1 MKRFMLFLTCLL
13 MMVGSVMAQ
22 SQRVTGTVTDAA
34 DGKPIQGARVF
45 VNGTSIGTVTDAR
58 GMFQLNV
65 PQQHKELT
73 VTFIGMK
80 TQKVPVAST
89 VNVKLSPNEQMLD
102 EAIVTAYGTVK
113 KSAFTGSAAEVKSED
128 ITNHVAASAMSSVS
142 GKVAG
147 VQTTSTGGPGSAPTI
162 RIRGFGSMSAS
173 NEPLYV
179 IDGVPTSMS
188 ITNLNPQDIASISI
202 QKDAASNALYGAR
215 AANGVVIV
223 TTKKAKQGAPAKINF
238 DARWGSNSRLIPQYD
253 VITDPAEYY
262 ETHYKALYNSKYYHG
277 STAAEAYAY
286 ADKYLLDQTNGGL
299 GYLVYTV
306 PEGERL
312 IGTNFKLN
320 PHAKLGYSD
329 GTYYYKPDDW
339 YDETFHNSFR
349 QEYNASVSGSNDRMN
364 YYASVGYLRDG
375 GAVANSRYERYTAL
389 TNIDYQA
396 KKWLKL
402 NTNMGF
408 TQNISQ
414 TPSYSDT
421 YGSSGN
427 VFYVTNNM
435 GPIYPLYVRDAQGNI
450 MRENGRIIYDANQ
463 TNFTRPNIVGNAVRD
478 NAYDSDHF
486 TSDLFRG
493 LWGAVITPIEGLSLT
508 ANLSAEIYN
517 GRSTSLAAR
526 YGGGSGSDG
535 VAAVGHER
543 LQNITQ
549 QYLAQY
555 TRTFAEKH
563 NGTVLVGYEQAN
575 ITENALSGKND
586 HLFDPYIGELNN
598 AKGTKNKSVS
608 SNSDELT
615 REGFF
620 GRLMYDYDSKYFASV
635 GIRRDASSKFAP
647 GHRWGTFG
655 YLSAA
660 WMITKEDFMKPYK
673 WLNELKLKASWGC
686 QGNDLG
692 IGYHAYS
699 DYYTTSYNEETGQY
713 SVAMSAKGNDEL
725 TWEKNKEWNF
735 GVEFAMFDS
744 RLSGIIEFYTR
755 NTSDL
760 LYNRTLPLSSGYN
773 VSDYPVNVG
782 AMRNT
787 GIEVSLEG
795 VPVRTTNFEWDVN
808 LNFTHNYNK
817 ITKLDPT
824 VPKEGLK
831 SSNRII
837 KEGKSLYE
845 MYMVKYAGV
854 DKSTGEALYYKDTKD
869 NDGNTVT
876 TTTNDL
882 TKADKYDLGT
892 SLPDLIGGFG
902 TGVKFYGFDL
912 SAQFAFSLGG
922 KMYDGSYQALM
933 HNGQSPGSALHKD
946 ILKAWSPENP
956 NSNIPRLSVAAA
968 DDPGSGSQTPID
980 RFVTS
985 TNYLSLNNLTLGYT
999 LPKTLVEKASLSNVR
1014 VYVSGENLFVTSKR
1028 KGMDPRYSIS
1038 GIGSMTSGSGLNT
1051 GGYATMRSLVFGISL
1066 TF

>member
-1 MKRFMLFLTCLL
+1 
-13 MMVGSVMAQ
+13 
-22 SQRVTGTVTDAA
+22 
-34 DGKPIQGARVF
+34 
-45 VNGTSIGTVTDAR
+45 
-58 GMFQLNV
+58 
-65 PQQHKELT
+65 
-73 VTFIGMK
+73 
-80 TQKVPVAST
+80 
-89 VNVKLSPNEQMLD
+89 
-102 EAIVTAYGTVK
+102 
-113 KSAFTGSAAEVKSED
+113 
-128 ITNHVAASAMSSVS
+128 
-142 GKVAG
+142 
-147 VQTTSTGGPGSAPTI
+147 
-162 RIRGFGSMSAS
+162 
-173 NEPLYV
+173 
-179 IDGVPTSMS
+179 
-188 ITNLNPQDIASISI
+188 
-202 QKDAASNALYGAR
+202 
-215 AANGVVIV
+215 
-223 TTKKAKQGAPAKINF
+223 
-238 DARWGSNSRLIPQYD
+238 
-253 VITDPAEYY
+253 
-262 ETHYKALYNSKYYHG
+262 
-277 STAAEAYAY
+277 
-286 ADKYLLDQTNGGL
+286 
-299 GYLVYTV
+299 
-306 PEGERL
+306 
-312 IGTNFKLN
+312 
-320 PHAKLGYSD
+320 
-329 GTYYYKPDDW
+329 
-339 YDETFHNSFR
+339 
-349 QEYNASVSGSNDRMN
+349 
-364 YYASVGYLRDG
+364 
-375 GAVANSRYERYTAL
+375 
-389 TNIDYQA
+389 
-396 KKWLKL
+396 
-402 NTNMGF
+402 
-408 TQNISQ
+408 
-414 TPSYSDT
+414 
-421 YGSSGN
+421 
-427 VFYVTNNM
+427 
-435 GPIYPLYVRDAQGNI
+435 
-450 MRENGRIIYDANQ
+450 
-463 TNFTRPNIVGNAVRD
+463 
-478 NAYDSDHF
+478 
-486 TSDLFRG
+486 
-493 LWGAVITPIEGLSLT
+493 
-508 ANLSAEIYN
+508 
-517 GRSTSLAAR
+517 
-526 YGGGSGSDG
+526 
-535 VAAVGHER
+535 
-543 LQNITQ
+543 
-549 QYLAQY
+549 
-555 TRTFAEKH
+555 
-563 NGTVLVGYEQAN
+563 
-575 ITENALSGKND
+575 
-586 HLFDPYIGELNN
+586 
-598 AKGTKNKSVS
+598 
-608 SNSDELT
+608 
-615 REGFF
+615 
-620 GRLMYDYDSKYFASV
+620 MYDYDSKYFASA

-876 TTTNDL
+876 ITTNDL

>member
-1 MKRFMLFLTCLL
+1 MLFLTCLL
-13 MMVGSVMAQ
+13 MMAGSVMAQ
-22 SQRVTGTVTDAA
+22 TRHVTGTVTDAV

-45 VNGTSIGTVTDAR
+45 VNGTSVGTVTDAR
-58 GMFQLNV
+58 GVFQLNV

-73 VTFIGMK
+73 VTFLGMK

-89 VNVKLSPNEQMLD
+89 VNVKLSANEQVLD

-113 KSAFTGSAAEVKSED
+113 KSAFTGSAAEVKTED
-128 ITNHVAASAMSSVS
+128 ITNHVSASAMSSVS

-173 NEPLYV
+173 TEPRYV

-223 TTKKAKQGAPAKINF
+223 TTKKAKQGAPATINF

-277 STAAEAYAY
+277 ASTAEAYAY
-286 ADKYLLDQTNGGL
+286 ADKYLLDQANGGL

-306 PEGERL
+306 PDGERL

-339 YDETFHNSFR
+339 YDETYHNSFR
-349 QEYNASVSGSNDRMN
+349 QEYNASVTGSNERMN

-389 TNIDYQA
+389 TNLDYQA

-402 NTNMGF
+402 VTNMGF

-427 VFYVTNNM
+427 VFYVTNTM
-435 GPIYPLYVRDAQGNI
+435 GPIYPLYVRDAKGNI
-450 MRENGRIIYDANQ
+450 MRDGGRIIFDANQ
-463 TNFTRPNIVGNAVRD
+463 TGFTRPNTVGNAVRD
-478 NAYDSDHF
+478 NLYDRDKI
-486 TSDLFRG
+486 TGDLFRG
-493 LWGAVITPIEGLSLT
+493 TWGAIITPIEGLSLT
-508 ANLSAEIYN
+508 ANLNAEVYN
-517 GRSTSLAAR
+517 GRSSSLASR
-526 YGGGSGSDG
+526 FGGGSSVDG
-535 VAAVGHER
+535 AVSVGHER

-555 TRTFAEKH
+555 TRTIADKH

-575 ITENALSGKND
+575 LNENALSGSND
-586 HLFDPYIGELNN
+586 RLFDPYIGELNN
-598 AKGTKNKSVS
+598 AKGTKNKKNA
-608 SNSDELT
+608 SNYDELT

-620 GRLMYDYDSKYFASV
+620 GRLMYDYDGKYFGSV

-655 YLSAA
+655 YLSGA
-660 WMITKEDFMKPYK
+660 WLITKEDFMKPYK
-673 WLNELKLKASWGC
+673 WLNELKLKVSWGC

-692 IGYHAYS
+692 MGYHAYA

-725 TWEKNKEWNF
+725 TWEKNKEWNL
-735 GVEFAMFDS
+735 GVEFGMFDN
-744 RLSGIIEFYTR
+744 RLSGVVEFYTR

-760 LYNRTLPLSSGYN
+760 LYDRTLPMSSGFN
-773 VSDYPVNVG
+773 VSEYPVNVG
-782 AMRNT
+782 SMRNT
-787 GIEVSLEG
+787 GIEVTLEG
-795 VPVRTTNFEWDVN
+795 VPVRTNNFEWDVN

-831 SSNRII
+831 GSFRII

-845 MYMVKYAGV
+845 AYMVQYLGT
-854 DKSTGEALYYKDTKD
+854 DKETGEGIYRMDVKDK
-869 NDGNTVT
+869 DGNPTGEVT
-876 TTTNDL
+876 TTTDIS
-882 TKADKYDLGT
+882 KADKYECGST
-892 SLPDLIGGFG
+892 APDFLGGFG
-902 TGVKFYGFDL
+902 TTLKAYGFDL
-912 SAQFAFSLGG
+912 SAQFAFALGG
-922 KMYDGSYQALM
+922 KIYDGGYQALM
-933 HNGQSPGSALHKD
+933 HNGQSPGQALHKD

-956 NSNIPRLSVAAA
+956 NSNIPRLSVAAI
-968 DDPGSGSQTPID
+968 DDPGVQSQTPID
-980 RFVTS
+980 RFLTS
-985 TNYLSLNNLTLGYT
+985 SNYLALNNLTLGYT
-999 LPKTLVEKASLSNVR
+999 LPKSLVEKAALTNVR

-1028 KGMDPRYSIS
+1028 KGLDPRSSIS
-1038 GIGSMTSGSGLNT
+1038 GLGSMTQGTGLNP
-1051 GGYATMRSLVFGISL
+1051 GGYATMRSIIFGISL